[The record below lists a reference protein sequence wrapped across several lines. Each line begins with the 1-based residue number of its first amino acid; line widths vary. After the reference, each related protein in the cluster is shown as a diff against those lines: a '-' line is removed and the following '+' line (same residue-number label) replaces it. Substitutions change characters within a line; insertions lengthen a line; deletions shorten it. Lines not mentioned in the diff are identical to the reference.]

1 MAFKFELA
9 HLLDYTD
16 WERAQWHAWFGEQ
29 GPAALAVDLG
39 PNSNGRVNTIGE
51 LVRHIFSAEQRYV
64 DRVVGAPLTDP
75 AAVPTEDVEALF
87 AFGQQGRESLR
98 ALLATFPTERW
109 DVPQQIQVGKH
120 SRSVTPRKLIVQ
132 AVTHEIRHWAQVAT
146 LLRMSGRKPGPRD
159 FLVSPVFDQPERAP
173 APSD

>member
-1 MAFKFELA
+1 MAFTFELA
-9 HLLDYTD
+9 HLLDYTE
-16 WERAQWHAWFGEQ
+16 WERAQWHAWFHEQ

-39 PNSNGRVNTIGE
+39 PNSDGRINTIGE

-64 DRVVGAPLTDP
+64 ARIQGAPLTDP
-75 AAVPTEDVEALF
+75 AAVPADDVEALF
-87 AFGQQGRESLR
+87 AFGTQGRESLR

-109 DVPQQIQVGKH
+109 VVPQQIQIGKH
-120 SRSVTPRKLIVQ
+120 TRSVAPRKLIVQ

-159 FLVSPVFDQPERAP
+159 FLVSPVLER
-173 APSD
+173 